1 MTFPL
6 DLIQAQ
12 RDWNLTY
19 AALERR
25 PGEATRLRRRLQT
38 LSVRL
43 TVHPFWDTEAGK
55 NPSARVALRQR
66 VRELE
71 AIENDLT
78 DVQQQILKCIR
89 AWVADHGEAPT
100 LRQIAEEV
108 GLSST
113 GSITYQINRLEQ
125 LGVLARRDKGRG
137 VAVRW

>member
-19 AALERR
+19 AQLERR
-25 PGEATRLRRRLQT
+25 PAETTRLRVRLKT

-43 TVHPFWDTEAGK
+43 AVHPFWDTAAGR

-71 AIENDLT
+71 AVESGLT
-78 DVQQQILKCIR
+78 DMQQQILKCVR
-89 AWVADHGEAPT
+89 AWIADQGEAPT

-113 GSITYQINRLEQ
+113 GSVTYQINRLEE
-125 LGVLARRDKGRG
+125 LGILARREKGRG

>member
-12 RDWNLTY
+12 RDWNRTY
-19 AALERR
+19 AQLERR
-25 PGEATRLRRRLQT
+25 PAETTRLRVRPRT

-43 TVHPFWDTEAGK
+43 AAHPFWDTTAGR
-55 NPSARVALRQR
+55 NPSVRIALRQR

-71 AIENDLT
+71 AVESGLT
-78 DVQQQILKCIR
+78 DMQQQILKCIR
-89 AWVADHGEAPT
+89 AWVSDQGEAPT
-100 LRQIAEEV
+100 LRQIAEDV
-108 GLSST
+108 DLSRA
-113 GSITYQINRLEQ
+113 GSVTYQINRLEQ

>member
-12 RDWNLTY
+12 RDWNRTY

-25 PGEATRLRRRLQT
+25 PGETTRLRVRLQT

-43 TVHPFWDTEAGK
+43 TVHSFWDTKAGR

-78 DVQQQILKCIR
+78 DKQQQILKCIR
-89 AWVADHGEAPT
+89 TWVADHGEAPT

-113 GSITYQINRLEQ
+113 GSITYQINKLEQ
-125 LGVLARRDKGRG
+125 LGVLTRRDRGRG